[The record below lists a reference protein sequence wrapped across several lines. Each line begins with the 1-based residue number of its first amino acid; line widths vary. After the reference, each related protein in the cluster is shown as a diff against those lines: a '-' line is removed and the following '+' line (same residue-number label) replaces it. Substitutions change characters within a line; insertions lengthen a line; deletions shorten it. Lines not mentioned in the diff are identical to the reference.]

1 MFIGGFSN
9 LDQMLDDIMPWE
21 LFDILRLIL
30 ECSSARQ
37 LATRERGDQLPGIED
52 LAPGNT

>member
-1 MFIGGFSN
+1 MFIGFSN

-37 LATRERGDQLPGIED
+37 LATGERGDQLPGIED